1 MHLETLELLLKMGAD
16 VNKPCELGN
25 TPLHQAM
32 MTGEKVPKNQKIMAL
47 LIQSGANPR
56 VKNNYGQTPMFF
68 ATKNFLKANALTNV
82 AAIEINKEDL

>member
-1 MHLETLELLLKMGAD
+1 
-16 VNKPCELGN
+16 
-25 TPLHQAM
+25 
-32 MTGEKVPKNQKIMAL
+32 MTGEKVAKNKKIMAL

-82 AAIEINKEDL
+82 MAIEINKEDM